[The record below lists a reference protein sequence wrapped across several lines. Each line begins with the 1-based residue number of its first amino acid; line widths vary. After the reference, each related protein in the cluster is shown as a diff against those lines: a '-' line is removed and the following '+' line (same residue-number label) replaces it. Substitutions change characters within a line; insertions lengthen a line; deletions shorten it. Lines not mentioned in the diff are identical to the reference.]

1 MKVELTEDQISLILY
16 CLEGYVQGNDDHEL
30 IEEVDEIFEVLENIE
45 FSTDVVEN

>member
-1 MKVELTEDQISLILY
+1 MKVELTENQVSLILY

-30 IEEVDEIFEVLENIE
+30 VEEVDEIFEVLENIP